1 MTTHTENSKL
11 KTDILINK
19 GDFVRYFLED
29 INYQV
34 NNHTKSFINFCEAQ
48 YNEQVTKVAKSICDN
63 AKEAPIVLLSGPSG
77 SGKTTTAMRLEQLL
91 DSFGFEAH
99 TISLDNYFS
108 ELSEQQQQ
116 LAKEGKIDLESPDRL
131 DRDFLNTQ
139 IGCMLKG
146 ETVSI
151 PKYNFENCKREYSGL
166 TLTRKENDIIIF
178 EGTHALNPD
187 VITIDDENCAR
198 LYVSIR
204 SHYLDHDSEV
214 RSKTIRL
221 ARRMLRDTKTRG
233 RDPIETIQL
242 FDSVNEGEE
251 KFIKPFMHRCNYSID
266 TLVPYEICVY
276 RSLLL
281 DSIENLPQTDD
292 IKALTK
298 LLLHSAS
305 LDDTIIPSDSLVREF
320 IGGSSLKYL

>member
-1 MTTHTENSKL
+1 M
-11 KTDILINK
+11 
-19 GDFVRYFLED
+19 RYFLDD

-34 NNHTKSFINFCEAQ
+34 KNHTQSFINFCEAQ
-48 YNEQVTKVAKSICDN
+48 YNEQVNNVAKSICDN
-63 AKEAPIVLLSGPSG
+63 AKKAPIVLLSGPSG

-91 DSFGFEAH
+91 DIWGFESH
-99 TISLDNYFS
+99 TISLDNYFK
-108 ELSEQQQQ
+108 ELDEHQQQ
-116 LAKEGKIDLESPDRL
+116 LANEGKIDLESPDRL

-139 IGCMLKG
+139 INCMLKG
-146 ETVSI
+146 EAVNI
-151 PKYNFENCKREYSGL
+151 PRYNFENCKREDSGF
-166 TLTRKENDIIIF
+166 TLTRKENEIIIF
-178 EGTHALNPD
+178 EGTHALNPE

-204 SHYLDHDSEV
+204 SHYLDENCEV

-233 RDPIETIQL
+233 RDATQTIQM
-242 FDSVNEGEE
+242 FERVNEGEE
-251 KFIKPFMHRCNYSID
+251 KFIKPFMYRCNYSID

-281 DSIENLPQTDD
+281 DSIKNLPQTDD